1 MREVSTRKVVETDNT
16 ASKGSAA
23 VTRAV
28 LQEEYRRMDSSCA
41 NVYVNELDNSNVRLP
56 LFLNVSGTIRAVLQP
71 ANEQG
76 GNTRMGS
83 VRPDGA
89 DLRTKLE
96 RPDDAIENLYCHDY
110 KMSRSKS
117 GQVYLALVRVEE
129 YILYLEKKI
138 KTLEKKI

>member
-1 MREVSTRKVVETDNT
+1 MREVSTRKVVETNNT

-28 LQEEYRRMDSSCA
+28 LQEKHRRMDSSCT
-41 NVYVNELDNSNVRLP
+41 NVYVNELDNRNVRLS
-56 LFLNVSGTIRAVLQP
+56 LFPDVSGAVRTVLQQ

-96 RPDDAIENLYCHDY
+96 RPDDALENLYTTEQ
-110 KMSRSKS
+110 KMSRSKN
-117 GQVYLALVRVEE
+117 GHVYLSLVEVEQ
-129 YILYLEKKI
+129 YIIYLEKKI
-138 KTLEKKI
+138 KTLEKKL

>member
-1 MREVSTRKVVETDNT
+1 
-16 ASKGSAA
+16 
-23 VTRAV
+23 
-28 LQEEYRRMDSSCA
+28 
-41 NVYVNELDNSNVRLP
+41 
-56 LFLNVSGTIRAVLQP
+56 
-71 ANEQG
+71 
-76 GNTRMGS
+76 MGS

-96 RPDDAIENLYCHDY
+96 RPDDAIETLYCHDY

-138 KTLEKKI
+138 ARMEKK